1 MSEHR
6 TPEIKT
12 LLSDIEKKIKDVERK
27 AYIDPAKAEEEKE
40 LGNTFFKEGMI
51 ILPN

>member
-12 LLSDIEKKIKDVERK
+12 LLSDIEKKIKEEERK
-27 AYIDPAKAEEEKE
+27 AYIDPEKAEQEKE
-40 LGNTFFKEGMI
+40 LGNSFFKDG
-51 ILPN
+51 